1 MSELDKEGV
10 GVKTFQA
17 EGIGYAKTLIMR
29 YCKYLVSKFW
39 NVQLVHKSWKSRA
52 TIKYSLEL

>member
-1 MSELDKEGV
+1 MQSRVLQKTPLKKLPLSWNLKMSELDKEGV

-29 YCKYLVSKFW
+29 YCKYLVSKF
-39 NVQLVHKSWKSRA
+39 
-52 TIKYSLEL
+52 